1 MANWSIENMERQPDT
16 GFVTKVNWTV
26 TFVKDMEFS
35 NTNGF
40 VEFAVTDTFVP
51 FDGLTKDQVLT
62 WVFGKVDKDAIEAE
76 LGLLVQA
83 KIDAQQSQV
92 AVSGM
97 PW

>member
-1 MANWSIENMERQPDT
+1 MDDEN
-16 GFVTKVNWTV
+16 
-26 TFVKDMEFS
+26 
-35 NTNGF
+35 NGN
-40 VEFAVTDTFVP
+40 
-51 FDGLTKDQVLT
+51 DGLTKDQVLT